1 MAQTGVKIHG
11 SVFGGGNGSDD
22 IQKVEAIDRVTS
34 LYKKSALEQDALGMC
49 RLGIQSLTE
58 EEFSQLG
65 IDPPENEKPMT
76 AETLKSGYDPEKS
89 SYCILVVLTKERA
102 FISLHYLTDGLMR
115 IEYEISETDT
125 IKITD
130 ISLYNDFR
138 IEMNGVMYDEH
149 LLVEDC
155 PVEK

>member
-1 MAQTGVKIHG
+1 
-11 SVFGGGNGSDD
+11 
-22 IQKVEAIDRVTS
+22 
-34 LYKKSALEQDALGMC
+34 
-49 RLGIQSLTE
+49 
-58 EEFSQLG
+58 
-65 IDPPENEKPMT
+65 
-76 AETLKSGYDPEKS
+76 
-89 SYCILVVLTKERA
+89 
-102 FISLHYLTDGLMR
+102 MR